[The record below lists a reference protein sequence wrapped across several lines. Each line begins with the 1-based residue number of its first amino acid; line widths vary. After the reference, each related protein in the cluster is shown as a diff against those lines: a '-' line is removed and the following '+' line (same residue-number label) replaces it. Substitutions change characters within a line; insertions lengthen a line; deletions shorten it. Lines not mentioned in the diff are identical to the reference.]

1 METIKIAFTEG
12 NPLLI
17 LSIVFAFATYY
28 IYDLARRYMSALLE
42 LRLKKSVDLAKRRL
56 ATAHTESEK
65 RLATAELLSAYNQA
79 CIAYLSKQI
88 LPESFWRS
96 YAVELERIVDS
107 EKYKEMFQANQED
120 YLGIL
125 LAYEKFKN
133 RKKRT

>member
-17 LSIVFAFATYY
+17 LSIVLAFAAYY
-28 IYDLARRYMSALLE
+28 IYDLARGYMSALLE

-56 ATAHTESEK
+56 TIAHTEREK

-96 YAVELERIVDS
+96 YAVELERIVDF
-107 EKYKEMFQANQED
+107 EKYKEVFQTNQED

-125 LAYEKFKN
+125 LAYKKFKN

>member
-17 LSIVFAFATYY
+17 LSIVLAFAAYY

-56 ATAHTESEK
+56 ATTHTESEK

-107 EKYKEMFQANQED
+107 EKYKEIFQTNQED